1 MSNSAISLWSMYVS
15 GARQTAHAIETCRH
29 ACTREE
35 KTQPDKGMCESN
47 WTGRHALIHSG
58 AGSRSCAG
66 PSRGRQAGHAAEAV
80 RCGAVRC
87 GRAGDLLVPVD
98 PRRLGVSVKAFFI
111 LPDPTQRD
119 RHRPR
124 PLLLFYHHLPAA
136 FLLLFPFPS
145 SNPRPFSRRLL
156 LLLRIPDL
164 LAGTL
169 ATPW

>member
-1 MSNSAISLWSMYVS
+1 MQYLS
-15 GARQTAHAIETCRH
+15 GLCMFPGLAKLHTLLRH
-29 ACTREE
+29 ADMRVPERKKRNQTRVCARA
-35 KTQPDKGMCESN
+35 TGR
-47 WTGRHALIHSG
+47 TGRHALIHSG

-111 LPDPTQRD
+111 LPDLTQRD